1 MGKREDNKRHKRDA
15 LLAAGTAAFREEGYE
30 RASIERVTREA
41 GVARGTFY
49 LYFADKLAL
58 FEAILDRFSEP
69 VLDVL
74 DAMTAGAAAATRRS
88 QLLDAYQRMAL
99 QLALVYAS
107 HPAEVEIAFREARV
121 PGEAGDAIRRREE
134 AMFEK
139 IHAFTRDTAARGLV
153 DTDAPELVGY
163 VVFGAVERLF
173 YEARRK
179 TPLGEPHVVAGAVLE
194 LFGRA
199 LGLSGDEAGATG
211 GPGGAAGASGA
222 AGSPPPP
229 GRLR

>member
-1 MGKREDNKRHKRDA
+1 MGKRDDNKRHKRTA
-15 LLAAGTAAFREEGYE
+15 LLAAGTAAFRDEGYE

-58 FEAILDRFSEP
+58 FEAVLDRFSEP
-69 VLDVL
+69 VITVL
-74 DAMTAGAAAATRRS
+74 DATAAQAAVAQTRAE
-88 QLLDAYQRMAL
+88 LVDAYRFMAL
-99 QLALVYAS
+99 QLAVVHAG

-134 AMFEK
+134 AMFAR
-139 IHAFTRDTAARGLV
+139 IHAFTRDAAARGLL

-173 YEARRK
+173 YEARRR
-179 TPLGEPHVVAGAVLE
+179 TPLGEPALVAASVLR

-199 LGLSGDEAGATG
+199 LGL
-211 GPGGAAGASGA
+211 PY
-222 AGSPPPP
+222 
-229 GRLR
+229 